1 VADPARAKL
10 GRPGAEHRPRED
22 IRPPRARVPRR
33 LGTGPS
39 DRPRAERRH
48 RNRQCRT
55 AGPRPVPDRGT
66 GPITGRGSRPATGLT
81 ERPTTKHDAEPVASR
96 HRPDLRHQV
105 DRVEAPDQP
114 DRSTGSVAGQD
125 SVAGRG
131 SRPTTNGR
139 ANGRNPRE
147 PRLSRTRLRPRP
159 TTPDRPARITA
170 PIPTRTPGRVL
181 TGSSRPATGRTKR
194 PTTNHNTAPV
204 TGQDSWP
211 TTNRNSRQ
219 PKPTTPAPSRT
230 RLRPR
235 PTTPDRPA
243 RITAPIPTRTPG
255 RVLTGS
261 SRPATGRTKQPTTNH
276 NTAPVTSQHR
286 PDPRHRVAPP
296 DRTDR
301 GQAQL
306 AKSEPEQQTAK
317 PADTGPIANQDPTT
331 THNSGPT
338 DQGSRPIA
346 GRRRRP
352 SGHWNH

>member
-181 TGSSRPATGRTKR
+181 TGSSRPATGRTK
-194 PTTNHNTAPV
+194 
-204 TGQDSWP
+204 
-211 TTNRNSRQ
+211 
-219 PKPTTPAPSRT
+219 
-230 RLRPR
+230 
-235 PTTPDRPA
+235 
-243 RITAPIPTRTPG
+243 
-255 RVLTGS
+255 
-261 SRPATGRTKQPTTNH
+261 QPTTNH

>member
-1 VADPARAKL
+1 MADPARAKL

-194 PTTNHNTAPV
+194 PTTH
-204 TGQDSWP
+204 
-211 TTNRNSRQ
+211 
-219 PKPTTPAPSRT
+219 
-230 RLRPR
+230 
-235 PTTPDRPA
+235 
-243 RITAPIPTRTPG
+243 
-255 RVLTGS
+255 
-261 SRPATGRTKQPTTNH
+261 H

>member
-1 VADPARAKL
+1 MADPARAKL

-181 TGSSRPATGRTKR
+181 TGSSRPATGRTK
-194 PTTNHNTAPV
+194 
-204 TGQDSWP
+204 
-211 TTNRNSRQ
+211 
-219 PKPTTPAPSRT
+219 
-230 RLRPR
+230 
-235 PTTPDRPA
+235 
-243 RITAPIPTRTPG
+243 
-255 RVLTGS
+255 
-261 SRPATGRTKQPTTNH
+261 QPTTNH

>member
-1 VADPARAKL
+1 MADPARAKL

-181 TGSSRPATGRTKR
+181 TGSSRPATGRTKQ

-219 PKPTTPAPSRT
+219 PKPT
-230 RLRPR
+230 
-235 PTTPDRPA
+235 
-243 RITAPIPTRTPG
+243 G
-255 RVLTGS
+255 
-261 SRPATGRTKQPTTNH
+261 
-276 NTAPVTSQHR
+276 TAPVAH
-286 PDPRHRVAPP
+286 
-296 DRTDR
+296 
-301 GQAQL
+301 QA
-306 AKSEPEQQTAK
+306 
-317 PADTGPIANQDPTT
+317 PTT
-331 THNSGPT
+331 THNTGPT
-338 DQGSRPIA
+338 RPDHRADPDQDTRPGADREQPTRHRPNQTADHKPQHRAGHEPAPTRPTPPSCPARPHRSRA
-346 GRRRRP
+346 GAT
-352 SGHWNH
+352 SQE